1 MKFGNWFQDFTKN
14 IDTEHAAKKA
24 AITLSG
30 LVACKLLVDYVKNY
44 NKERKVLN
52 FLSKYPEPFKGETIE
67 NCEVQESGLLSL
79 LFPCRLRKF
88 AL

>member
-1 MKFGNWFQDFTKN
+1 MKFGNWFQDFTKS

-24 AITLSG
+24 AVTLSG

-52 FLSKYPEPFKGETIE
+52 FLSKYPEPFKGEIIE
-67 NCEVQESGLLSL
+67 NCEVQNQIYYHFYVPIESIV
-79 LFPCRLRKF
+79 
-88 AL
+88 